1 MEPVDRRKMGRT
13 TCLSAM
19 IILLASLLTAPVM
32 AEEIPLNV
40 LLERHVEALG
50 GQDAIDGIRSI
61 VSTGEIETEF
71 WRGGEEKDDGGAG
84 EKKSA
89 TLELESYIQSIH
101 GPARNTGCRAEGIRT
116 VRTVVM

>member
-1 MEPVDRRKMGRT
+1 
-13 TCLSAM
+13 M
-19 IILLASLLTAPVM
+19 IILLASVLTAPVT

-50 GQDAIDGIRSI
+50 GRDAIDGIRSI
-61 VSTGEIETEF
+61 VSTGEIEF

-101 GPARNTGCRAEGIRT
+101 GPVRKTGCRAEGIQA

>member
-1 MEPVDRRKMGRT
+1 MGGT

-19 IILLASLLTAPVM
+19 IILLASVLTAPVT

-50 GQDAIDGIRSI
+50 GQDAIDGIHSI
-61 VSTGEIETEF
+61 VSTGEVEIEF
-71 WRGGEEKDDGGAG
+71 WKGGEEKDDGGAG

-89 TLELESYIQSIH
+89 TLELESYI
-101 GPARNTGCRAEGIRT
+101 
-116 VRTVVM
+116 